1 MRQLLPLLVA
11 LLLALPAA
19 AQVTI
24 KTGDT
29 PFTVDFNEFQ
39 GQGFNDPA
47 APGLA
52 QALPFEQ
59 AWKTGGFANPESVI
73 YAPEL
78 DAFLVSNINGGV
90 PNEEDGDGYIARLSL
105 DGELDPAPFTTG
117 LDGPK
122 GMAIKDGRL
131 YVADFNDLVEID
143 LASGAILERHTLEGA
158 QFLNDVTVTPAGEAL
173 VTDMRAGEIW
183 TLAES
188 GLELW
193 MKDDA
198 FGTYI
203 NGLLAEDER
212 LLALTAQ
219 GLIAIDYDTREVSVF
234 APGAEAGDGL
244 VPDGRGGYVA
254 TSWGGRIYHVSPE
267 GETRTVSDTRLM
279 GVNSADPGY
288 APETGLFA
296 VPTFFDNAVL
306 AFHFAEDD

>member
-1 MRQLLPLLVA
+1 MRRLTTA
-11 LLLALPAA
+11 LTLAVLAA
-19 AQVTI
+19 S
-24 KTGDT
+24 
-29 PFTVDFNEFQ
+29 
-39 GQGFNDPA
+39 
-47 APGLA
+47 LA
-52 QALPFEQ
+52 FSRDLPFEQ
-59 AWKTGGFANPESVI
+59 VWKTGGLATPESVI

-78 DAFLVSNINGGV
+78 DAFLVANINGGA

-105 DGELDPAPFTTG
+105 EGELDPEPFTAG
-117 LDGPK
+117 LDAPK

-143 LASGAILERHTLEGA
+143 LSTGDVLERHHLESA
-158 QFLNDVTVTPAGEAL
+158 QFLNDVTVTPAGEVL

-183 TLAES
+183 TLGED

-193 MKDDA
+193 MEDEA

-203 NGLLAEDER
+203 NGLLAEESR

-219 GLIAIDYDTREVSVF
+219 GMIAIDYETREVSVF
-234 APGAEAGDGL
+234 APGVEAGDGM
-244 VPDGRGGYVA
+244 VPDGRGGHVA

-288 APETGLFA
+288 APEAGLFA
-296 VPTFFDNAVL
+296 VPTFFDNGVL
-306 AFHFAEDD
+306 AFRFADEEN

>member
-1 MRQLLPLLVA
+1 MRRILA
-11 LLLALPAA
+11 ALALSGLA
-19 AQVTI
+19 
-24 KTGDT
+24 T
-29 PFTVDFNEFQ
+29 PCF
-39 GQGFNDPA
+39 
-47 APGLA
+47 A

-59 AWKTGGFANPESVI
+59 VWKTGGLANPESVI

-105 DGELDPAPFTTG
+105 EGELDPEPFATG

-143 LASGAILERHTLEGA
+143 LSSGAVLNRHHLEGA
-158 QFLNDVTVTPAGEAL
+158 QFLNDVTVTPAGEVL
-173 VTDMRAGEIW
+173 VTDMRAGQIW
-183 TLAES
+183 TLGAD
-188 GLELW
+188 GLDLW
-193 MKDDA
+193 MEDEA

-203 NGLLAEDER
+203 NGLLAEEDR

-219 GLIAIDYDTREVSVF
+219 GLVAIDYETRAVTVF
-234 APGAEAGDGL
+234 APGVEAGDGA

-254 TSWGGRIYHVSPE
+254 TSWGGRIYHVSAE

-288 APETGLFA
+288 APQAGLFA

-306 AFHFAEDD
+306 AFRFAETD